1 MKKLHFALSI
11 SLVFLGCSPQR
22 NLVYFSNL
30 SEVSQSQIANH
41 SELKIQKND
50 QISISLTSLNAEYDV
65 LFANATNHNLVNGTS
80 NNLVNGKSGYRVN
93 NNGRITLPRIGDIKV
108 EGLNIEEVQALVTK
122 ELRKHIKEPVVTAQ
136 LINFKITVIGEVNKP
151 SSLSVP
157 GDQLNLLE
165 ALGMAGDMTVY
176 GRRDNVLVIRETNG
190 VRDMVRLNLNN
201 KNIYESPYF
210 HLKQNDIIYVEPDK
224 SKEKEYSPNN
234 RALPIITACISAVAV
249 LATALIR

>member
-1 MKKLHFALSI
+1 MKKLHLALLM
-11 SLVFLGCSPQR
+11 SLILLGCSPQR

-30 SEVSQSQIANH
+30 SNVSQSQIGNR

-65 LFANATNHNLVNGTS
+65 LFANATNSVMVNGTS
-80 NNLVNGKSGYRVN
+80 NNLANGKSGYRVD
-93 NNGRITLPRIGDIKV
+93 NNGMITLPRIGNIKV
-108 EGLNIEEVQALVTK
+108 EGLNIEEVQVLVTK
-122 ELRKHIKEPVVTAQ
+122 ELRKHIKEPIVTAQ
-136 LINFKITVIGEVNKP
+136 LINFKITVIGEVNHP
-151 SSLSVP
+151 SSLNVP
-157 GDQLNLLE
+157 GDELNLLE

-176 GRRDNVLVIRETNG
+176 GKRDNVLVIRETDG
-190 VRDMVRLNLNN
+190 VRNMVRLNLND

-210 HLKQNDIIYVEPDK
+210 HLKQNDIVYVEPDK
-224 SKEKEYSPNN
+224 SKEKTYSSNN

>member
-1 MKKLHFALSI
+1 MKKTHFALLL
-11 SLVFLGCSPQR
+11 SLILLSCSPQR

-30 SEVSQSQIANH
+30 SEVSQSQIRSA
-41 SELKIQKND
+41 SDLRLQKND
-50 QISISLTSLNAEYDV
+50 QISISLTSLNAEYDA
-65 LFANATNHNLVNGTS
+65 LFAGAKPSDPVNGNT
-80 NNLVNGKSGYRVN
+80 GYRVN
-93 NNGRITLPRIGDIKV
+93 NDGKITLPRIGDLKV
-108 EGLNIEEVQALVTK
+108 EGLNIEQVQALVTK
-122 ELRKHIKEPVVTAQ
+122 ELRRHIKEPVVAAQ
-136 LINFKITVIGEVNKP
+136 LVNFKITVIGEVSRP

-157 GDQLNLLE
+157 SGELNLLE

-176 GRRDNVLVIRETNG
+176 GKRDNVLIIRETNG
-190 VRDMVRLNLNN
+190 VRNMIRLNLND

-224 SKEKEYSPNN
+224 SKEKEFSPNN

>member
-1 MKKLHFALSI
+1 MKKIHFALSI
-11 SLVFLGCSPQR
+11 SLVLLGCSPQR

-30 SEVSQSQIANH
+30 SQISQSQISNP
-41 SELKIQKND
+41 SDLKLQKND
-50 QISISLTSLNAEYDV
+50 QISISLTSLNAEYDA
-65 LFANATNHNLVNGTS
+65 LFAGATNSNLI
-80 NNLVNGKSGYRVN
+80 NGKPGFRVD
-93 NNGRITLPRIGDIKV
+93 NNGRITLPRIGELKV
-108 EGLNIEEVQALVTK
+108 EGLNIEQVQALVTK

-136 LINFKITVIGEVNKP
+136 LVNFKITVIGEVNRP
-151 SSLSVP
+151 SSLSIP
-157 GDQLNLLE
+157 GDELNLLE

-176 GRRDNVLVIRETNG
+176 GKRDNVLVIREKDG
-190 VRDMVRLNLNN
+190 VRNMIRLNLND

-224 SKEKEYSPNN
+224 AKEKEYSPNN